1 MNEKEEL
8 ELEKKILEGTG
19 KIPVMRGL
27 FRFHK
32 ENKRRISAL
41 ELFTDEAVFQ
51 LRHLRDGLKVK
62 DHQVRELG
70 ERLDLLETSVKNVQ
84 DVLTGVM
91 ERTIKMDQQFADT
104 LKLTSDAVAE
114 LLKIK
119 AMAEE
124 IDEDEIPFQ

>member
-1 MNEKEEL
+1 
-8 ELEKKILEGTG
+8 
-19 KIPVMRGL
+19 MRGL

>member
-1 MNEKEEL
+1 
-8 ELEKKILEGTG
+8 
-19 KIPVMRGL
+19 
-27 FRFHK
+27 
-32 ENKRRISAL
+32 
-41 ELFTDEAVFQ
+41 
-51 LRHLRDGLKVK
+51 
-62 DHQVRELG
+62 
-70 ERLDLLETSVKNVQ
+70 
-84 DVLTGVM
+84 M